1 MDDIERFITCYDCFG
16 SDGELILDKT
26 GSNKTLKR
34 AFLNPT
40 MEHLLKSEI
49 PGKKVLDVGCGAGI
63 WCYQAAR
70 LGARIVHGFDI
81 QEDIVQ
87 IAKQA
92 TSEQSTVS
100 ITVGDVENMPY
111 CNNEFDVAISLYIT
125 CNLPKEKLNKH
136 FKELY
141 RVLVPGG
148 KAFVLSLSQSA
159 YDTLYLT
166 AEASKTVMEEKIN
179 SILAKLPTYP
189 TTLQVSKAFEN
200 FDEILRA
207 CFAIDKTG
215 NIYRVTN
222 VGQLSN
228 GQTIW
233 NKKELAVFPDY
244 YYSDHFLKYQI
255 MASGLNIDQIQNIF
269 TEERRMAY
277 NNANPK
283 FKIDKIFVTNPCAL
297 MYHLS
302 KPVTK

>member
-16 SDGELILDKT
+16 SDGELMFAKT
-26 GSNKTLKR
+26 GSNKAIKR

-40 MEHLLKSEI
+40 MEYLLKSEI
-49 PGKKVLDVGCGAGI
+49 PGKRVLDVGCGAGL
-63 WCYQAAR
+63 WCYQAAQ
-70 LGARIVHGFDI
+70 LGASSVQGFDI

-92 TSEQSTVS
+92 TLEQSIVS

-111 CNNEFDVAISLYIT
+111 CNDEFDVAISLYVT

-166 AEASKTVMEEKIN
+166 AGASKTVTEEKIN
-179 SILAKLPTYP
+179 LSLAKLPTYP
-189 TTLQVSKAFEN
+189 TKLQVSKAFEN
-200 FDEILRA
+200 RDEILRA
-207 CFAIDKTG
+207 CFATDEAGKL
-215 NIYRVTN
+215 YRVTN
-222 VGQLSN
+222 VSQLSH

-233 NKKELAVFPDY
+233 NKKQFAIYPDY

-255 MASGLNIDQIQNIF
+255 VASGLSIDRIQNIF